1 MIAHLSGELASTGDR
16 WVVIDIGGVGYR
28 VQVTEPTMQDLVAT
42 EGRVMVHT
50 YMVVRDDDIQLYGF
64 SHPRERELFTIL
76 IGVTGIGPQTA
87 MNILS
92 RISFEDFAIAILS
105 DDEKVLTRI
114 PGIGPKSAKR
124 LILELKDK
132 MKKCAA
138 TLPGG
143 RSRVEACD
151 AVSALVSLGFSE
163 REAEE
168 AVNAVIADLPAPT
181 VAGPDPGLSHPP
193 AGATMTKRITSPATL
208 PEEVDDATIRPA
220 RFDEFVGQPQVKE
233 TLAIAIAA
241 AKKRGESLDH
251 ILFSG
256 PPGLGKTTLA
266 RIIAREMG
274 VAIRTTTGPVL
285 DRPGDLA
292 AQLTALNRG
301 DVLFIDE
308 IHRLNPV
315 VEEILYP
322 AMEDSC
328 IDVMI
333 GEGPGARSVQLP
345 LEEFTLVGATT
356 KVGLLGSPLRD
367 RFGFIFRLNLYEVG
381 DLAAIVQRSA
391 GIMQT
396 PITPEGALEI
406 AKRSRGTPRIANR
419 LLRRVRDFALVRG
432 DGSIDGETA
441 DLALTMLGIDRL
453 GLDDLDR
460 RILSVIAYDFGGGPV
475 GVKTI
480 AISVG
485 EEVRTVEEVYEPY
498 LIQIGFI
505 KRTPQGR
512 ETTAAAEEHIRTTPR
527 E

>member
-1 MIAHLSGELASTGDR
+1 
-16 WVVIDIGGVGYR
+16 
-28 VQVTEPTMQDLVAT
+28 
-42 EGRVMVHT
+42 
-50 YMVVRDDDIQLYGF
+50 
-64 SHPRERELFTIL
+64 
-76 IGVTGIGPQTA
+76 
-87 MNILS
+87 
-92 RISFEDFAIAILS
+92 
-105 DDEKVLTRI
+105 
-114 PGIGPKSAKR
+114 
-124 LILELKDK
+124 
-132 MKKCAA
+132 
-138 TLPGG
+138 
-143 RSRVEACD
+143 
-151 AVSALVSLGFSE
+151 
-163 REAEE
+163 
-168 AVNAVIADLPAPT
+168 
-181 VAGPDPGLSHPP
+181 
-193 AGATMTKRITSPATL
+193 MTKRITSPATL

-441 DLALTMLGIDRL
+441 DLALTMLGIDQL

>member
-1 MIAHLSGELASTGDR
+1 M
-16 WVVIDIGGVGYR
+16 
-28 VQVTEPTMQDLVAT
+28 
-42 EGRVMVHT
+42 
-50 YMVVRDDDIQLYGF
+50 
-64 SHPRERELFTIL
+64 
-76 IGVTGIGPQTA
+76 
-87 MNILS
+87 
-92 RISFEDFAIAILS
+92 
-105 DDEKVLTRI
+105 
-114 PGIGPKSAKR
+114 KR
-124 LILELKDK
+124 
-132 MKKCAA
+132 
-138 TLPGG
+138 
-143 RSRVEACD
+143 
-151 AVSALVSLGFSE
+151 
-163 REAEE
+163 
-168 AVNAVIADLPAPT
+168 
-181 VAGPDPGLSHPP
+181 
-193 AGATMTKRITSPATL
+193 RITSPAVL
-208 PEEVDDATIRPA
+208 PEEAEEISIRPA

-233 TLAIAIAA
+233 ALAIAIAA
-241 AKKRGESLDH
+241 AKQRGEALDH
-251 ILFSG
+251 VLFSG

-266 RIIAREMG
+266 RIIARELG

-292 AQLTALNRG
+292 AQLTALNRD

-322 AMEDSC
+322 AMEDSV

-512 ETTAAAEEHIRTTPR
+512 ETTAAAEEHIRAAPR